1 MLTRKGKRSMKSNRD
16 FVKSVLTGMVIG
28 TVFVAG
34 RYVGRWDMYNRM
46 MGNIAKA
53 TAQSCEYVM
62 PVEDR
67 KLSFEDATKAAIY
80 RAMIALEAEAKKER
94 PW

>member
-1 MLTRKGKRSMKSNRD
+1 MSINKELLQRIGVS
-16 FVKSVLTGMVIG
+16 MVIS

-34 RYVGRWDMYNRM
+34 KHIGRSQMYNKM

>member
-1 MLTRKGKRSMKSNRD
+1 MKSNKE
-16 FVKSVLTGMVIG
+16 FVKSILTGMLIG
-28 TVFVAG
+28 LVFVAG
-34 RYVGRWDMYNRM
+34 KELGRCQMYNKM

>member
-1 MLTRKGKRSMKSNRD
+1 MRLNKD

-28 TVFVAG
+28 VVFVAG
-34 RYVGRWDMYNRM
+34 KYVGYWDMYNRM

-80 RAMIALEAEAKKER
+80 RAMTALEGEAKKER

>member
-1 MLTRKGKRSMKSNRD
+1 MNSNKN
-16 FVKSVLTGMVIG
+16 FVKSILTGMVIG
-28 TVFVAG
+28 VVFVAG
-34 RYVGRWDMYNRM
+34 KYVGYYEMYSRM

>member
-1 MLTRKGKRSMKSNRD
+1 MRSNKD
-16 FVKSVLTGMVIG
+16 FVKSILTGMVIG
-28 TVFVAG
+28 VVFVAG
-34 RYVGRWDMYNRM
+34 KYVGYGDMYNKM

-80 RAMIALEAEAKKER
+80 RAMTALEGEAKKER